1 MTNEQQQQQT
11 HQNHQQ
17 RLARRRTSSTASLEL
32 NLLQDDE
39 DGLEFELEASAI
51 HNDNNTNNLS
61 SEKDRQ
67 EQQVQQQQQQ
77 QQQQSSTST
86 RRDHV
91 HYLSTLFAGV
101 GSGALSSFICA
112 PLDLIRTRMQVWGE
126 IQDKQGNKKK
136 ITPGEAFRAIIKKE
150 GPKGIFRGLVR
161 SHFSCYCLCQPK
173 RMKTMKL
180 TLYFHKTCKL
190 TIIGCNIVNCTI
202 ILGCIFSVI

>member
-67 EQQVQQQQQQ
+67 EQQVQQQQQ

-202 ILGCIFSVI
+202 ILGCIFSII